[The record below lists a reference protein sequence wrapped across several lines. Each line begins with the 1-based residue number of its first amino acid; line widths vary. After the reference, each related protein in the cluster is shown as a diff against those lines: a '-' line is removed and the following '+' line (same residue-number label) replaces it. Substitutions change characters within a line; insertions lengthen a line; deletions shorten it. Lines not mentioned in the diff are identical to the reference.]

1 MKLIIFFFPLNSK
14 GILAYL
20 VGLVNWSFQNN
31 VLMHSNT
38 VKYRIRNSD
47 HANDYKISIF
57 VVTQNQMVRVV
68 YSQSQMCDTVAK
80 EVSVTL

>member
-1 MKLIIFFFPLNSK
+1 MKLIYFFFYPLNSK

-57 VVTQNQMVRVV
+57 VATQTRW
-68 YSQSQMCDTVAK
+68 
-80 EVSVTL
+80 